1 MPKGYQAKMSLS
13 QYKSRVLNNRHM
25 YENDKKKYEHPGR
38 GKYPRAISTYHIDTY
53 KINTGKH
60 QNTYIAFGYKGLKDE
75 RSRIRGIERGGY
87 KVKVENTS
95 RGYKLK
101 S

>member
-1 MPKGYQAKMSLS
+1 MKKGYTAKMTLA
-13 QYKSRVLNNRHM
+13 QYKSRVLNNKHM
-25 YENDKKKYEHPGR
+25 YEGDKQKYEHPGR
-38 GKYPRAISTYHIDTY
+38 GKYARAISQYHIDTY
-53 KINTGKH
+53 GVRDKRH
-60 QNTYIAFGYKGLKDE
+60 RHTYMAFGYKGLKEE